1 MEKLIKLNIDPNIY
15 IDTDVLN
22 ITNPEYIYI
31 PLKPNS
37 KIIPTQ
43 KEVKIGTPLI
53 KNNAEIITSPIS
65 GSIVTIKKVKTING
79 ETKALEIKND
89 YKEIYIKDTK
99 VKRNILTIKKE
110 ILDKAL
116 SLFQIN
122 LNNKTNFVLNCIDDA
137 AYTLTESFYMTL
149 EYSRFLEVLDKLADI
164 YNLNIYIALKASNNL
179 GLNELVNYLGMY
191 PSIKLEIVPDLYLL
205 GNNDFLLKHLNLK
218 KDESIGIKASTFYHL
233 SNFLK
238 AGRLKSE
245 ELVTVSGDNTKKS
258 QVVKIKIGTPLN
270 YILKE
275 FETKSESLY
284 YVNGLMQESIN
295 PDNFIITDDITS
307 IHIMKKR
314 TFPKEGKCLRCGAC
328 IDICPMGI
336 NPLLLKNSK
345 YYELVKDKC
354 LKCGLCSYICPVYIN
369 FNKYIKGEKNNDIT

>member
-1 MEKLIKLNIDPNIY
+1 MEKLIKLNTNANIN
-15 IDTDVLN
+15 IQNDILN
-22 ITNPEYIYI
+22 ITSPEYIYI

-37 KIIPTQ
+37 KIIPTK

-53 KNNAEIITSPIS
+53 QNTNEIVTSPIS
-65 GSIVTIKKVKTING
+65 GNIITIKKVMTING
-79 ETKALEIKND
+79 KSKALEIKND

-99 VKRNILTIKKE
+99 VKRNILTIKKD

-122 LNNKTNFVLNCIDDA
+122 LNNKTNFVLNCIDDE
-137 AYTLTESFYMTL
+137 AYTLTQSFYMTG
-149 EYSRFLEVLDKLADI
+149 EYSKFLEVLDKLADI
-164 YNLNIYIALKASNNL
+164 YNLNIYIALKASNNFS
-179 GLNELVNYLGMY
+179 LNELVNYLGMY

-205 GNNDFLLKHLNLK
+205 GNNEFLLKHLNLNNN
-218 KDESIGIKASTFYHL
+218 ESVVIKASAFYHL

-238 AGRLKSE
+238 TGRLKSE
-245 ELVTVSGDNTKKS
+245 QLITVSGDNIKKS
-258 QVVKIKIGTPLN
+258 MVIKTKIGTPLN
-270 YILKE
+270 FILKE
-275 FETKSESLY
+275 FKIESEALY
-284 YVNGLMQESIN
+284 YVNGLMGGLSIN

-314 TFPKEGKCLRCGAC
+314 VLPKSQKCLRCGSC
-328 IDICPMGI
+328 IEICPVGI
-336 NPLLLKNSK
+336 NPLQLKNPK

-369 FNKYIKGEKNNDIT
+369 FNEYIKGEKN